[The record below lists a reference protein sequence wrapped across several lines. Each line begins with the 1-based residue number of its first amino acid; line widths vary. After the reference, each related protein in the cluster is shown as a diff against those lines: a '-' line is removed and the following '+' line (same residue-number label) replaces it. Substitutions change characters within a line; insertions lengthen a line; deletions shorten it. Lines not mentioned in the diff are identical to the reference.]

1 MKKGNIQRYPWIAS
15 WHRPITL
22 MHNIILDKYPIP
34 SSFFSQAPQLGQHE
48 CIPAHSPIRE
58 SRPYFITTSSLA
70 HTSTSIQKELPL
82 LEASKHKNLVHNKW
96 VVSKQGC
103 DLVHL
108 LRFNNDKR
116 SCSIAKRTTHDHG
129 PIFKEPI
136 HKFSMFVP
144 ICLFAYC
151 LARCPGCAWSP

>member
-108 LRFNNDKR
+108 LSFNNDKR
-116 SCSIAKRTTHDHG
+116 SSSIAKRITKVFFMQFLFQF
-129 PIFKEPI
+129 IFRN
-136 HKFSMFVP
+136 HSLNLCQRFSHLQTESS
-144 ICLFAYC
+144 INK
-151 LARCPGCAWSP
+151 